1 MDQTPPETTI
11 NVNKDTERLYALYAV
26 HDTLKQVVVDGL
38 SIDDVLPSV
47 LRLAVDEL
55 RGDAGSILIVD
66 DSGNV
71 EHAWHVSDNDAIQN
85 SERFFREALKGG
97 LFGSSLR
104 SQTPLLVTDTRNDSK
119 WLLRPGHPTSFESW
133 SAVCA
138 PLIMRTRAIG
148 ALTMTKSG
156 PDQFDHGDLNLLQAI
171 ANQAASTIEIARL
184 FGEGERRTNELT
196 ALVKASR
203 VINSS
208 LDTNKIMQS
217 LLAQMNQ
224 LIKSQAISIALV
236 DHQTNQLVF
245 EVAEGIG
252 SDAIVGLR
260 MPSNQGISGWVMEHG
275 QPALVLDTDKDV
287 RFNRLGDLRT
297 GHSTQSIICAPLMIK
312 NEVLGTIQAINPSE
326 GKFTPNDLQLLTN
339 LANLASSALLNA
351 RQFAQTQIAEARYL
365 GLFEDSVNPILLTN
379 TKGQIVEANRRAF
392 ELLGYTGSDL
402 LGQPIEILHKRDDN
416 LPSQLSMQSG
426 QVRMFSGQVPKKDGF
441 LIPVEIHVKRTHFR
455 ENELLQWIYRDT
467 SQEVELQKMRD
478 DLTAMLVHDL
488 QSPLGNVISSLE
500 LLDFELADS
509 TSPIVRNIL
518 DIATRSSRRL
528 QILIRSLLDINHL
541 EAGHPIQNQRVV
553 PIQALT
559 EQAQETV
566 QPLLE
571 RRNIK
576 LVREFDENL
585 AHVYVDD
592 EMIRRVFINLL
603 DNATKYTPDNKQVT
617 IRIKHEPM
625 GKWLVIAVRDQGA
638 GIPEQFRSVI
648 FDKFRR
654 MKSKNAPKGMGL
666 GLAFCRMA
674 VEAHGGYIMINDA
687 PGGGAEFR
695 FTLPVAYD
703 KADEFRD

>member
-1 MDQTPPETTI
+1 MTSITSTSTEANTPTGIDTR
-11 NVNKDTERLYALYAV
+11 DTERLYTLYAV
-26 HDTLKQVVVDGL
+26 HDTLKQVVVDGF
-38 SIDDVLPSV
+38 SIDEVLPSV

-66 DSGNV
+66 NEGEV
-71 EHAWHVSDNDAIQN
+71 EHAWHIADNEIVQN
-85 SERFFREALKGG
+85 SERFFKEALKNG
-97 LFGSSLR
+97 LFGSSVR
-104 SQTPLLVTDTRNDSK
+104 SQTPLLVTDTRSDSK
-119 WLLRPGHPTSFESW
+119 WLLRPGHPTSYESW

-138 PLIMRTRAIG
+138 PLIMRNHAIG

-156 PDQFDHGDLNLLQAI
+156 SDQFDHGDLNLLQAI

-184 FGEGERRTNELT
+184 FRESERRTNELT

-208 LDTNKIMQS
+208 LDTNKIMKS
-217 LLAQMNQ
+217 LLSQMNQ
-224 LIKSQAISIALV
+224 LIKAEAISIALV

-245 EVAEGIG
+245 EVAEGLG
-252 SDAIVGLR
+252 SEAIVGLR

-275 QPALVLDTDKDV
+275 QPAFVPDTDKDV

-297 GHSTQSIICAPLMIK
+297 GHSTRSVICAPIMIK
-312 NEVLGTIQAINPSE
+312 HEMLGTIQAINPSE
-326 GKFTPNDLQLLTN
+326 GKFTENDLQLLTN
-339 LANLASSALLNA
+339 LANLASSALFNA

-379 TKGQIVEANRRAF
+379 ARGEIVEANRRAF
-392 ELLGYTGSDL
+392 EMLGYTGSDL
-402 LGQPIEILHKRDDN
+402 LGQLIDILHDKDDN
-416 LPSQLSMQSG
+416 IPSRLYLHPG
-426 QVRMFSGQVPKKDGF
+426 QVRMFTGQVAKKDGF
-441 LIPVEIHVKRTHFR
+441 TIPVEIHAKKTHFR
-455 ENELLQWIYRDT
+455 DSELLQWIYRDI

-500 LLDFELADS
+500 LLDFELGGNS
-509 TSPIVRNIL
+509 SSIVHNIL

-528 QILIRSLLDINHL
+528 QVLIRSLLDINHL

-553 PIQALT
+553 TIEEVIDLAK
-559 EQAQETV
+559 ETV
-566 QPLLE
+566 QPVLE
-571 RRNIK
+571 RRNIT
-576 LVREFDENL
+576 LVREFDEDL
-585 AHVYVDD
+585 AQIFVDD

-617 IRIKHEPM
+617 IKVSQDPA
-625 GKWLVIAVRDQGA
+625 GLWLIVAVRDQGA
-638 GIPEQFRSVI
+638 GIPKQFRDVI

-654 MKSKNAPKGMGL
+654 MKQKGAPKGMGL

-674 VEAHGGYIMINDA
+674 VEAHGGTIQIDDA

-695 FTLPVAYD
+695 FTLPIA
-703 KADEFRD
+703 